1 MSKRRS
7 NFWLDDN
14 GYDHVSSD
22 KLLTLTVDDGSNIT
36 DSDKVFESVMKLMQ
50 NFPKKTQSV
59 VNSALKRATSSGQA
73 IASKAVREEYSVSAS
88 GFSKN
93 TKSSK
98 NISVD
103 SDGNLQVAIKYA
115 GHHISLVEF
124 KASKGADGI
133 VYAKAV
139 KGNTRAA
146 FEHAFF
152 ARFGSD
158 TSKPGIYERNTKKR
172 FPIHQLWG
180 PSAAQMMWSSAGVR
194 RTVDRRVKEMFEKRL
209 EHEVLAL
216 MNGWRK

>member
-1 MSKRRS
+1 MSKH
-7 NFWLDDN
+7 WLDDN

-22 KLLTLTVDDGSNIT
+22 KLITLTVDDGSDIT
-36 DSDKVFESVMKLMQ
+36 DSDKIYENIMKLMQ
-50 NFPKKTQSV
+50 SFPSKTKSV
-59 VNSALKRATSSGQA
+59 VNSALKRATSSGQSL
-73 IASKAVREEYSVSAS
+73 ASKAVREEYSVSAS

-103 SDGNLQVAIKYA
+103 SDGSLRVDIKYA
-115 GHHISLVEF
+115 GHHIPLAEF

-139 KGNTRAA
+139 RGNMRAA

-194 RTVDRRVKEMFEKRL
+194 KSVDSRIKEVFEKRF